1 MWRNSWHG
9 HGLSHSGLD
18 FQSQLHPRGV
28 ITGRRTLPWHCCW
41 IDAVRN
47 DALARPLAILALGN
61 GKTTRKIR
69 AKSPAFSFLEEQR
82 ANGEQ
87 PFKSQWTAIGPRVF
101 AVERYKA
108 CLSQRRRLIE

>member
-1 MWRNSWHG
+1 MVMNSRHF
-9 HGLSHSGLD
+9 GLD

-28 ITGRRTLPWHCCW
+28 ITGRRMLPGRCCW

-61 GKTTRKIR
+61 GKTTRKIL
-69 AKSPAFSFLEEQR
+69 AKSPAFSVLEVQT

-87 PFKSQWTAIGPRVF
+87 PFKSQCIAIGPRILLWS
-101 AVERYKA
+101 AARPA
-108 CLSQRRRLIE
+108 GRSGGG